1 MRLSVKAAGFALAA
15 VLTSVSGAWAQDG
28 TQPPRVEFVIP
39 NSPGGAND
47 TIARILQHSLVT
59 QKLLTAPNVILNRP
73 GGAGDVTLSYLQE
86 KSSHPGEVA
95 VVSVTQQ
102 LNYIVG
108 TSEYKYT
115 QFTPLAMLVE
125 DYVGFAV
132 KADSPLKTGQDI
144 VDALKKD
151 PKSLSFGIT
160 GFGGVNHI
168 PALQLAHEIGIDGK
182 QLKTPVFDST
192 GDTSTALMGGH
203 IDVAIGS
210 AGNLAEHAKSGL
222 IRILAVSSP
231 ERLPGLP
238 DVPTWKEQGINV
250 VIGSW
255 RGLWGPKNMKPDE
268 IAYWDGV
275 IAKATRSDE
284 WQQQL
289 KNNMWGD
296 AVKNAAD
303 TQKQL
308 DDDEKTLVT
317 LLSGLGLAKKSD

>member
-1 MRLSVKAAGFALAA
+1 M
-15 VLTSVSGAWAQDG
+15 AWAQEAKE
-28 TQPPRVEFVIP
+28 PPRVEFVVP

-47 TIARILQHSLVT
+47 TIARILQHSLVSG
-59 QKLLTAPNVILNRP
+59 KILTSPSVILNKP
-73 GGAGDVTLSYLQE
+73 GGAGDVTLSYLTQ
-86 KSSHPGEVA
+86 KSNHPGEVA

-115 QFTPLAMLVE
+115 EYTPLAMLVE

-132 KADSPLKTGQDI
+132 KADSPLKSGQDI
-144 VDALKKD
+144 IDALKKD
-151 PKSLSFGIT
+151 PKSLSFAIT

-168 PALQLAHEIGIDGK
+168 PVLELAHEIGVDGK
-182 QLKTPVFDST
+182 QLKTPVFDSS
-192 GDTSTALMGGH
+192 GDSATALMGGH
-203 IDVAIGS
+203 VDVVIGS

-222 IRILAVSSP
+222 IRILALSSP

-238 DVPTWKEQGINV
+238 DVPTWKEQGVNV

-255 RGLWGPKNMKPDE
+255 RGLWGPKNMKPEE
-268 IAYWDGV
+268 IAYWDAA

-303 TQKQL
+303 TKKQL

-317 LLSGLGLAKKSD
+317 LLSGLGLAKKTD